1 VDIKVVAKLEEGL
14 VSAAADIFAFDEV
27 TKPAS
32 STSI

>member
-1 VDIKVVAKLEEGL
+1 MDIKVVAKLEPGL
-14 VSAAADIFAFDEV
+14 VSAAADIFALGEV